1 MTRQHV
7 VLSLFGALIVGLAIV
22 ASRLNTASTLIDVS
36 ASAGRHRR
44 APGARRAAMTI
55 VRTADHYQR
64 RLMMLGIC
72 GLIVLAGPTLGAD
85 TFDGSY
91 IGKRV
96 TKNTNPLCI
105 SSEDVSVTIN
115 GEVLTFTDRVMHNFA
130 VGFYPRQD
138 GSFGMISTAIGGA
151 AVLIR
156 GRVAGGVLDA
166 DVTNGPCE
174 HHWHL
179 TKNPS

>member
-1 MTRQHV
+1 MTR
-7 VLSLFGALIVGLAIV
+7 IV
-22 ASRLNTASTLIDVS
+22 TTH
-36 ASAGRHRR
+36 HR
-44 APGARRAAMTI
+44 
-55 VRTADHYQR
+55 YKC
-64 RLMMLGIC
+64 RLMILGMS
-72 GLIVLAGPTLGAD
+72 LIGLAGPTLGAD